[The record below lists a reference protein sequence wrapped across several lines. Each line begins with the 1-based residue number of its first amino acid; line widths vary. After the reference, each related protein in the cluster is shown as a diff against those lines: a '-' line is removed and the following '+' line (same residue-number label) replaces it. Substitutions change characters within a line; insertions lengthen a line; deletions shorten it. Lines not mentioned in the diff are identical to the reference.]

1 MGSYLEHATGDDP
14 DKRDRLIKG
23 LDVFLERDRDRE
35 LFELAPNKEILM
47 ATPTEPVTAALFQ
60 ALSSPEPDP
69 KVVHAAIEEV
79 RQIASQNV
87 IVVLGA
93 KIDSQTARLEPRSL
107 KLRPKSKRK
116 GARIDDLRQVVWR
129 VIWPLIVL
137 LAVPVF
143 GLLYRVLTS

>member
-1 MGSYLEHATGDDP
+1 
-14 DKRDRLIKG
+14 
-23 LDVFLERDRDRE
+23 
-35 LFELAPNKEILM
+35 M
-47 ATPTEPVTAALFQ
+47 ATPTEPVTGALFQ
-60 ALSSPEPDP
+60 ALSSPDPDP

-87 IVVLGA
+87 IAVLGA
-93 KIDSQTARLEPRSL
+93 KIDSQTARLEAQITEV
-107 KLRPKSKRK
+107 KAEIKVQ